1 MGTSRTDPRR
11 VRLAL
16 GALTPQTRHALEAAV
31 GIARETGEPIDCLFV
46 EEIALFHAA
55 ALPIT
60 RELAATTG
68 QARTFDPAGL
78 ERALRRQAAEA
89 QTLLARIAQQARL
102 QWSFEVVRGAL
113 LDTALAR
120 AGEQDV
126 IVIGLSGS
134 GADGPR
140 LELERDALASLIGT
154 PDWTLRRRGGTLVV
168 RPRALR
174 PNVSTDP
181 E

>member
-1 MGTSRTDPRR
+1 MDANRTEPRR

-31 GIARETGEPIDCLFV
+31 GIAMQSGEPIDCVFV
-46 EEIALFHAA
+46 EEVALFHAA

-60 RELAATTG
+60 RELTATTG
-68 QARTFDPAGL
+68 QAQVFEPAHL
-78 ERALRRQAAEA
+78 QRALHRQAAEA
-89 QTLLARIAQQARL
+89 QALLAEIARRARL

-113 LDTALAR
+113 LEAALAR

-140 LELERDALASLIGT
+140 LELAREALAALIGT

-168 RPRALR
+168 RPHTTHSS
-174 PNVSTDP
+174 PPTDT
-181 E
+181 